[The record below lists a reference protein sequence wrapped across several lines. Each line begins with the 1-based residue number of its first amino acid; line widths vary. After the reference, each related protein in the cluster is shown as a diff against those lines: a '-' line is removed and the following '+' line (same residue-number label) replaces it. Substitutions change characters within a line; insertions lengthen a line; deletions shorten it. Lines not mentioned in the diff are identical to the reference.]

1 MHQRDVPL
9 GQGERHPGRHEDPFT
24 GLEEDVLGRD
34 QIGTGVAGMGVA
46 GQWEVR
52 IEAEDGDLDGG
63 HWVGYAV
70 GHGRTIPLSPVA
82 YDERLSVPL
91 RWWVQGTMLVASL
104 WLAMIVALPA
114 TAAWTIAAIA
124 LVVLA
129 LGLLA
134 YGAARVT
141 VDGGFLR
148 AGRARIEGLHLG
160 TSSALDAEATRRISG
175 VEADARAYLL
185 LRPYLKRAVQVEIT
199 DPADPA
205 PYWLISTRH
214 PDELARALTELTE
227 SPAAG

>member
-1 MHQRDVPL
+1 MHQGHVTGREGDGDPGGHQDPL
-9 GQGERHPGRHEDPFT
+9 PRAEHH
-24 GLEEDVLGRD
+24 VLGRH
-34 QIGTGVAGMGVA
+34 QVCPGVAGMGVA
-46 GQWEVR
+46 GKRQVR
-52 IEAEDGDLDGG
+52 VEAADGDLDVW

-70 GHGRTIPLSPVA
+70 GHGRTIPLTPVE

-114 TAAWTIAAIA
+114 LAAWAISA
-124 LVVLA
+124 VAMAGLA

-141 VDGGFLR
+141 VEGGFLR
-148 AGRARIEGLHLG
+148 AGRARIAGFHLG
-160 TSSALDAEATRRISG
+160 TSRALDAEATRRISG

-214 PDELARALTELTE
+214 PDALARALAELTE
-227 SPAAG
+227 STAAG

>member
-1 MHQRDVPL
+1 M
-9 GQGERHPGRHEDPFT
+9 E
-24 GLEEDVLGRD
+24 
-34 QIGTGVAGMGVA
+34 
-46 GQWEVR
+46 
-52 IEAEDGDLDGG
+52 
-63 HWVGYAV
+63 
-70 GHGRTIPLSPVA
+70 

-104 WLAMIVALPA
+104 WLADDRGAAGHGGLDA
-114 TAAWTIAAIA
+114 HRDRDGAAWPSACS
-124 LVVLA
+124 
-129 LGLLA
+129 A

-141 VDGGFLR
+141 VDDGFLR
-148 AGRARIEGLHLG
+148 AGRARIAGLHLG

-185 LRPYLKRAVQVEIT
+185 LRPYLKRAVRVEIT

-227 SPAAG
+227 STAAG